1 MAEQDAVPTASTSE
15 ARRAPRGLG
24 TLEAQLMDVLWAS
37 TAELSVQE
45 VSTALGPG
53 HNYKT
58 VMTVLNRLVEKQLL
72 ARQLDGRAF
81 RYHPTDTRE
90 SFLRT
95 VADELVHGYVESYGS
110 GSAAHLARAVDTV
123 APRPAPAAPAPP
135 PPLAVV
141 EEPRQS
147 PVAKLLAIAVVL
159 EAFVFLIRGRK
170 R

>member
-1 MAEQDAVPTASTSE
+1 
-15 ARRAPRGLG
+15 
-24 TLEAQLMDVLWAS
+24 MDVLWDS
-37 TAELSVQE
+37 TVELSVQE

-81 RYHPTDTRE
+81 RYRPTDTRE

-95 VADELVHGYVESYGS
+95 VADELVHSYVESYGS
-110 GSAAHLARAVDTV
+110 GSAAHLAHAVDTV
-123 APRPAPAAPAPP
+123 APRPAPVARPAAPS
-135 PPLAVV
+135 PLGVV

>member
-1 MAEQDAVPTASTSE
+1 MAEKEAAST
-15 ARRAPRGLG
+15 APARAPRGLG
-24 TLEAQLMDVLWAS
+24 TLEAQLMDALWAS

-81 RYHPTDTRE
+81 RYRPTDTRE

-123 APRPAPAAPAPP
+123 APRPAPVAPAASLLP
-135 PPLAVV
+135 PPLTIV

-147 PVAKLLAIAVVL
+147 PVAKLLAIAMVL